1 MKIERA
7 GDLIYWTYFMIDW
20 EKAKQEASDKL
31 CQECGQ
37 MMNRVEPMSDQKG
50 STYDGY
56 VCHKNKLLIW
66 VKSVQTFGCLSR
78 KPSP

>member
-20 EKAKQEASDKL
+20 TQAKQEPSDRA

-37 MMNRVEPMSDQKG
+37 QMNRVETITDAKG
-50 STYDGY
+50 SRYDGY
-56 VCHKNKLLIW
+56 VCHQNKILIW
-66 VKSVQTFGCLSR
+66 VKSG
-78 KPSP
+78 